1 MRGYDD
7 RIYAEDYQRDDD
19 WKRFLGN
26 LTGPDHLYGFILPE
40 QAHSSEK
47 TEHKTYLEEGRTLG

>member
-1 MRGYDD
+1 MMTGYTPKTISGMMTGRG
-7 RIYAEDYQRDDD
+7 
-19 WKRFLGN
+19 FLGN
-26 LTGPDHLYGFILPE
+26 LTGSDHLYGFILPE